1 MLFHKEKK
9 QCMFL
14 PPKNGTTTAQ
24 IFLKKSGWHYLKPQH
39 VYPEMLLEKHPNLA
53 GYNYYAFFRNPLER
67 FVSSIIFT
75 KQKEGG
81 FKILTK
87 VIEDRQLG
95 CTVEDMTYDQ
105 FVDNFSLI
113 EERTPSVVYEA
124 QSRWM
129 TLPGTEI
136 LDFDNYE
143 AEIRRISGDYVSP
156 VIVQNKSTD
165 FGKSVVTQ
173 KVIDFVRQHYAAD
186 YALAKDR
193 LGKEY

>member
-1 MLFHKEKK
+1 MLFHREKK
-9 QCMFL
+9 LCMFL
-14 PPKNGTTTAQ
+14 PPKTGTTTAQ
-24 IFLKKSGWHYLKPQH
+24 AFLKNSGWHYLMPQH
-39 VYPEMLLEKHPNLA
+39 VYPEVLLERHSNLVK
-53 GYNYYAFFRNPLER
+53 YKYYAFLRNPLKR
-67 FVSSIIFT
+67 FVSCMMFT
-75 KQKEGG
+75 KQREGG
-81 FKILTK
+81 FEILTK
-87 VIEDRQLG
+87 IIEEQQLG

-113 EERTPSVVYEA
+113 KEKTPSVVYEA

-156 VIVQNKSTD
+156 VIVQNKTTD